1 MNSDSTNSVSTDQ
14 LPPAGDL
21 LVIISHGPHGSSLLR
36 EGLDMALIAAAF
48 GRRVSLLFMGQGCWA
63 LHPGQGEGAL
73 GQKGSHAML
82 AMLEMYDIEQLMV
95 EAAGFEQ
102 LGLEVVDCQLPISV
116 IDSAAIQAT
125 IASHQLVMNF

>member
-1 MNSDSTNSVSTDQ
+1 MNSDHINGVSSDP

-36 EGLDMALIAAAF
+36 EGLDMALVAAAF

-63 LHPGQGEGAL
+63 LHPGQGAGAL
-73 GQKGSHAML
+73 GQKGAHATL
-82 AMLEMYDIEQLMV
+82 AMLEMYDIDQLMV

-102 LGLEVVDCQLPISV
+102 LGLEVADCQLPISV
-116 IDSAAIQAT
+116 VDNVTVQAVVT
-125 IASHQLVMNF
+125 SHQLVMNF